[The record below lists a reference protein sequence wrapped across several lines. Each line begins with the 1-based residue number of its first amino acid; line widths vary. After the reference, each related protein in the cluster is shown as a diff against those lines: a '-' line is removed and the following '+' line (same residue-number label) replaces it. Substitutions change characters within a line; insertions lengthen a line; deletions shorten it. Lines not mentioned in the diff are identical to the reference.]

1 MYARIIVWELK
12 FMTVWRIGKLRKILA
27 REDVAPI
34 IRRFFINTLF
44 DSTFML
50 LGIVVGLAYIGHAAP
65 RIIILTMVT
74 GSLALGISTGV
85 SVYET
90 EKIERERKISTLE
103 EALFRDLSGT
113 RIEKTARTI
122 VLLAALIN
130 FSTPVVS
137 CIVTMSPFL
146 LTDLNVLN
154 LAVASS
160 SSIALALGIL
170 FTAGFYMARFGK
182 RNPLLVGL
190 RMAGFG
196 LIAFII
202 GLLLDLLV

>member
-1 MYARIIVWELK
+1 
-12 FMTVWRIGKLRKILA
+12 MTVWRIGKLRKILA

-44 DSTFML
+44 DSTFVL
-50 LGIVVGLAYIGHAAP
+50 LGIVVALAYVGHAST
-65 RIIILTMVT
+65 RIIIITMVT

-90 EKIERERKISTLE
+90 ERIERERKISTLE
-103 EALFRDLSGT
+103 KALFTDLSGT
-113 RIEKTARTI
+113 RIEKSARTI

-130 FSTPVVS
+130 FFTPIVS
-137 CIVTMSPFL
+137 CVVTMSPFL
-146 LTDLNVLN
+146 LADLSTLD
-154 LAVASS
+154 LAAASFL
-160 SSIALALGIL
+160 SITLALGIL
-170 FTAGFYMARFGK
+170 FMAGFYMARFGK
-182 RNPLLVGL
+182 KNPLLVGL
-190 RMAGFG
+190 RMVGFG

>member
-1 MYARIIVWELK
+1 
-12 FMTVWRIGKLRKILA
+12 MTVSRIGKLRKILA

-50 LGIVVGLAYIGHAAP
+50 LGIVVGLAYAGHAST
-65 RIIILTMVT
+65 RIIIITMVT

-90 EKIERERKISTLE
+90 ERIERERKISTLE
-103 EALFRDLSGT
+103 KALFTDLSGT
-113 RIEKTARTI
+113 RIEKSARTI

-130 FSTPVVS
+130 FFTPIVS
-137 CIVTMSPFL
+137 CVVMMSPFL
-146 LTDLNVLN
+146 LADLSALD
-154 LAVASS
+154 LAVASFL
-160 SSIALALGIL
+160 SIALALGIL
-170 FTAGFYMARFGK
+170 FMAGFYMARFGK
-182 RNPLLVGL
+182 RNSLLVGL

-202 GLLLDLLV
+202 GLLLDLLA